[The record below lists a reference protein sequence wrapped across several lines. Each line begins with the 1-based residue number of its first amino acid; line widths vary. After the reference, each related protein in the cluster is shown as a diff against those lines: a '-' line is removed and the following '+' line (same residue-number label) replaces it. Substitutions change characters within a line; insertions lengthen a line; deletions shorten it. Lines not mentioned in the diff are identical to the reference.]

1 MVNIFWREE
10 VDRSTVSILYV
21 AVVQA
26 VLLFGLETWVVNPWL
41 EKSLAGFH
49 HKAVWQMMVVGPKCQ
64 LDGTWVYPPIGEALV
79 TVLLDEIGMY
89 IAFHQNTVT
98 QYIPTCPIM
107 DLCLAAERRP
117 VMQLY
122 WRWWENPDLYILGI
136 RAGTQ
141 QRRWRGKQGK
151 SNRSEIESRIWKDGR
166 RYNEM
171 TRRTI

>member
-1 MVNIFWREE
+1 M
-10 VDRSTVSILYV
+10 
-21 AVVQA
+21 
-26 VLLFGLETWVVNPWL
+26 
-41 EKSLAGFH
+41 
-49 HKAVWQMMVVGPKCQ
+49 GPKRQ
-64 LDGTWVYPPIGEALV
+64 RDGTWVYTPIGAELAMLG
-79 TVLLDEIGMY
+79 LEEIGVY
-89 IAFHQNTVT
+89 IARHQNTVT

-117 VMQLY
+117 GMQLS

-166 RYNEM
+166 RYNEI